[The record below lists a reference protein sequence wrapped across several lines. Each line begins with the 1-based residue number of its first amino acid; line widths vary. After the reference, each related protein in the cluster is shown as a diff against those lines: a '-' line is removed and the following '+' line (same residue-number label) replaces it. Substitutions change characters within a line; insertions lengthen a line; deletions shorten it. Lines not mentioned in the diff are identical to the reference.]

1 VVGSKTFK
9 MCANLEIIDQVQ
21 SRETLRQF
29 SEKPKTDILP
39 SIDTISYVIFSL
51 HHTNLLNMLSNKSRK
66 SQNAG
71 AL

>member
-1 VVGSKTFK
+1 

-29 SEKPKTDILP
+29 SEKPKTDNLP
-39 SIDTISYVIFSL
+39 SIDTISYVILSL
-51 HHTNLLNMLSNKSRK
+51 HNTNLFSRLLNKSRE

>member
-1 VVGSKTFK
+1 
-9 MCANLEIIDQVQ
+9 VQ

-29 SEKPKTDILP
+29 FEKPKTDILP
-39 SIDTISYVIFSL
+39 SIDTISYGILSPYSSY
-51 HHTNLLNMLSNKSRK
+51 NLFGMLSNKSRE

>member
-1 VVGSKTFK
+1 

-29 SEKPKTDILP
+29 CEKPKTDILP
-39 SIDTISYVIFSL
+39 SIDTIFYVILSPYFSV
-51 HHTNLLNMLSNKSRK
+51 NLFSMLSNKSRE

>member
-1 VVGSKTFK
+1 
-9 MCANLEIIDQVQ
+9 MCVNLEIIDQVQ

-29 SEKPKTDILP
+29 REKPKTDILP
-39 SIDTISYVIFSL
+39 SIDTISYVILSPYSSANLFS
-51 HHTNLLNMLSNKSRK
+51 MLSNKSRE